1 MDNTERRNMW
11 RNRIE
16 RCLASDMTIK
26 EWCHLNR
33 VCKSSLYKWMAL
45 FRKEEPGCFPRRSSA
60 TTNWIEVRRDDIAD
74 ACAIVAMHDAH
85 RTSDDQ
91 SISDEVESAE
101 EVAAKNPVSEQV
113 DLIGYTPYGP
123 THSLQSIHALI
134 GCIGL
139 DIPPGCNERDIAAVM
154 RAAMS
159 L

>member
-1 MDNTERRNMW
+1 MDNAERRNMW
-11 RNRIE
+11 RDRIE
-16 RCLASDMTIK
+16 RCLASGMTIK
-26 EWCHLNR
+26 EWCYLNR

-60 TTNWIEVRRDDIAD
+60 ATNWIEVRRDDIAD

-91 SISDEVESAE
+91 SISDEVESVKEAIS
-101 EVAAKNPVSEQV
+101 NDLVSERT
-113 DLIGYTPYGP
+113 DLIGCAPCSP
-123 THSLQSIHALI
+123 THSSQSIHALI
-134 GCIGL
+134 GRIGI
-139 DIPPGCNERDIAAVM
+139 DIPPGCSEGDIAVVM